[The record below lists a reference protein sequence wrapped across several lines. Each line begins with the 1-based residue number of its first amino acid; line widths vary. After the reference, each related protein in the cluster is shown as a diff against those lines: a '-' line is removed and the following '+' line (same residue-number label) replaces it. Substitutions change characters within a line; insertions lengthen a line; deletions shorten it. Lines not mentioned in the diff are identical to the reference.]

1 MLSTVIKN
9 SFRKPEKI
17 CNQNQIDKLFHDGK
31 SFTSGLFKLIFV
43 ETEKE
48 VLPFVQVL
56 IAVPK
61 RNLRHAV
68 DRNRM
73 KRLIREAYRLNK
85 HKVVDEYTKAGK
97 HLDIAFLFLGKI
109 PVSQAET
116 IAAINVLLNRLIKK
130 HEIAPASAGQAMSGT
145 NIQSKTKL

>member
-1 MLSTVIKN
+1 MLSTVIRN
-9 SFRKPEKI
+9 TFRKAEKI

-43 ETEKE
+43 EAEKQ
-48 VLPFVQVL
+48 VPPFVQVL

-85 HKVVDEYTKAGK
+85 HRALDEYTKAGK
-97 HLDIAFLFLGKI
+97 HLDIAFLFLGKQ

-116 IAAINVLLNRLIKK
+116 IAAINTLLNRLIKK
-130 HEIAPASAGQAMSGT
+130 YEIAPATAGQAMIGT
-145 NIQSKTKL
+145 NNQPKMKL